1 MAAIIWFCVVII
13 VTRILYSL
21 YVQRTSSKRQ
31 RIQITMVISTSV
43 NVLLSLGL
51 LRVLTLQSTLSEQLN
66 TIKLIVSFHYS
77 VLDVR

>member
-1 MAAIIWFCVVII
+1 MSAIIWFCVVII

-66 TIKLIVSFHYS
+66 TIKLFVSFHYS